1 MVQDM
6 QIITKHTITIHL
18 LDSLFLLWLQ
28 IWRLVVQSTPNWTLL
43 VQTKSILK
51 VLVVIPKNQWH
62 IGRIKV
68 IRTDVLYIHKNL
80 L

>member
-28 IWRLVVQSTPNWTLL
+28 IWKLVVQSTPNWTIL

-62 IGRIKV
+62 IGRTKV

>member
-6 QIITKHTITIHL
+6 QIITKHTNTIHL

-28 IWRLVVQSTPNWTLL
+28 IWRLVVQSTPNWTILL
-43 VQTKSILK
+43 QTKSILK